1 MERGDAV
8 RVLRGASTIKGGS
21 FTSFGIIDIV
31 DDIELDFCLLE
42 HAGCLV
48 GLQHCLVRLSVSG
61 RRSHPW
67 PRGTSSAC
75 SGKVFPSV
83 SVGDL
88 QWILGGRL
96 QRSWP
101 LE

>member
-1 MERGDAV
+1 MEEPPH
-8 RVLRGASTIKGGS
+8 
-21 FTSFGIIDIV
+21 FGIIDIV

-67 PRGTSSAC
+67 PRGTLSAC
-75 SGKVFPSV
+75 SGKVFLQSLA
-83 SVGDL
+83 GDL
-88 QWILGGRL
+88 VGCFAKELSFIG
-96 QRSWP
+96 
-101 LE
+101 